1 MKLPGS
7 GVLIISAV
15 IYLISSYCFAQVYQ
29 PSRFEITLKSNDN
42 YFDVLSAEQN
52 GIIIFRETRERSRE
66 GNQWE
71 IIKLDSNLVES
82 WKNYPYFKFEYK
94 YTGYAYADG
103 KFYLLFKDG
112 KSGNKN
118 LQLFVFDLKGE
129 NWHQYTIE
137 NLFVIDL
144 THFEVT
150 SNAAILGGYYNL
162 KPVVI
167 HYDLFEQK
175 SKILPSVYNNRTELV
190 QIKIND
196 DDTYSILVNE
206 RTKDKRLTL
215 GIKSYSPNGEII
227 INSSLEPEGDKN
239 IIFGHSATTSS
250 QIQLLAGTYSNRR
263 SNYSRGLFIARIK
276 ENGEQNIN
284 YYNYADLKNFFS
296 YMKAKRENRVKERI
310 NRKKIKGK
318 KLKFNYRLLVHEII
332 QLDEYYIM
340 LGEAFYPKYSNMSSR
355 TGSVYNGEFQSRS
368 PFYQRNPYNHYG
380 NMSLEGYRYTHAVVI
395 GFDNNG
401 KLLWDNSFEINDV
414 LSQSL
419 DQYVNVSIEED
430 KIVLLYLHEN
440 TIRSKIIR
448 GAEVIEG
455 KSFDNIKLN
464 FQDDVVNNKTA
475 ELNGLEKWYD
485 DKFFAYGVQ
494 RIKNL
499 RDTGVKLNRKVFFIN
514 KLVYQ

>member
-1 MKLPGS
+1 MKLPRS
-7 GVLIISAV
+7 GVLITVVV
-15 IYLISSYCFAQVYQ
+15 ILFISSRGFAQVHQ
-29 PSRFEITLKSNDN
+29 PSRFEITLKNNDN
-42 YFDVLSAEQN
+42 YFDVLSAEEN

-66 GNQWE
+66 GVKWE

-82 WKNYPYFKFEYK
+82 WKKFPYFKFEYRF
-94 YTGYAYADG
+94 TGYAYADG
-103 KFYLLFKDG
+103 KFHLLFKDA
-112 KSGNKN
+112 KSGNKH
-118 LQLFVFDLKGE
+118 LQLFVFDLDGE

-162 KPVVI
+162 RPVVI
-167 HYDLFEQK
+167 HYDFFEQK
-175 SKILPSVYNNRTELV
+175 SIILPSVYNNKTELV

-196 DDTYSILVNE
+196 DDTFSVLVNE

-215 GIKSYSPNGEII
+215 GFKSYSPNGEII
-227 INSSLEPEGDKN
+227 INSSLKPEGDKN
-239 IIFGHSATTSS
+239 IIFGHSSRTTS
-250 QIQLLAGTYSNRR
+250 QNQLLAGTYSNRR
-263 SNYSRGLFIARIK
+263 SEYSRGIFIASLK

-284 YYNYADLKNFFS
+284 YYNYADLRNFFS
-296 YMKAKRENRVKERI
+296 YMKVKREKRVKERI

-332 QLDEYYIM
+332 QLDDYYIM
-340 LGEAFYPKYSNMSSR
+340 LGEAFYPKYSNAGSR
-355 TGSVYNGEFQSRS
+355 TGYVYNGKFQSRA
-368 PFYQRNPYNHYG
+368 FNRYG
-380 NMSLEGYRYTHAVVI
+380 NMYLEGYRYTHAVVI

-464 FQDDVVNNKTA
+464 FQDDVVNNKAA

-499 RDTGVKLNRKVFFIN
+499 RDTGVKLNRKVFYIN

>member
-7 GVLIISAV
+7 GVLITVAV
-15 IYLISSYCFAQVYQ
+15 ILFIPSRGFAQVHQ
-29 PSRFEITLKSNDN
+29 PSRFEITLKNNDN
-42 YFDVLSAEQN
+42 YFDVLSSEEN
-52 GIIIFRETRERSRE
+52 GVIIFRQTRERSKE

-71 IIKLDSNLVES
+71 IIKLDTNLVES
-82 WKNYPYFKFEYK
+82 WKKFPYFKFEYQFA
-94 YTGYAYADG
+94 GYAYADG
-103 KFYLLFKDG
+103 KFHLLFKDA
-112 KSGNKN
+112 KSGYKH
-118 LQLFVFDLKGE
+118 LQLFVLDGE

-162 KPVVI
+162 RPVVI
-167 HYDLFEQK
+167 HYDFFEQK
-175 SKILPSVYNNRTELV
+175 SIILPSVYNNKTELV

-215 GIKSYSPNGEII
+215 GFKSYSPNGEIF
-227 INSSLEPEGDKN
+227 INSSLKPEGNKN
-239 IIFGHSATTSS
+239 IIFGHSSRTTS
-250 QIQLLAGTYSNRR
+250 QNQLLAGTYSNRS
-263 SNYSRGLFIARIK
+263 SNYSRGIFIASLK
-276 ENGEQNIN
+276 ENGEQSIN
-284 YYNYADLKNFFS
+284 YYNYADLRNFFS
-296 YMKAKRENRVKERI
+296 YMKVKREKRVKERI

-318 KLKFNYRLLVHEII
+318 KLKFNYRLVVREII
-332 QLDEYYIM
+332 QMDDYYIM
-340 LGEAFYPKYSNMSSR
+340 LGEAFYPKYSNTGSR
-355 TGSVYNGEFQSRS
+355 TGYVYNGKFQSRS
-368 PFYQRNPYNHYG
+368 PFYQRIPYNHFG

-395 GFDNNG
+395 GFDSSG
-401 KLLWDNSFEINDV
+401 KLLWDNSFEITDV

-419 DQYVNVSIEED
+419 DQYVNVSVEED
-430 KIVLLYLHEN
+430 KIVLLYVHDN
-440 TIRSKIIR
+440 TIRSKIIQ
-448 GAEVIEG
+448 GTEVIEG
-455 KSFDNIKLN
+455 KSFDNIKLK
-464 FQDDVVNNKTA
+464 FQDDAVNNKTA
-475 ELNGLEKWYD
+475 ELNGLEKWYG

>member
-1 MKLPGS
+1 MKLPRS
-7 GVLIISAV
+7 GVLIIVAV
-15 IYLISSYCFAQVYQ
+15 IYFISSQCFAQVYQ
-29 PSRFEITLKSNDN
+29 PSRFEITLKSSDN

-52 GIIIFRETRERSRE
+52 GVIIFRATHKRSKE
-66 GNQWE
+66 GYQWE
-71 IIKLDSNLVES
+71 IIKLDSNLIES
-82 WKNYPYFKFEYK
+82 WRNYPYFKFEYK
-94 YTGYAYADG
+94 YTGYAYANG
-103 KFYLLFKDG
+103 KFYLLFKDA
-112 KSGNKN
+112 KSFNKN

-150 SNAAILGGYYNL
+150 AKAAIFGGYYKF

-175 SKILPSVYNNRTELV
+175 SKILPSVYGNRTELV

-206 RTKDKRLTL
+206 RTNDKRLTL

-227 INSSLEPEGDKN
+227 INSSLKPEGDKN
-239 IIFGHSATTSS
+239 IIFGHSTSSSS

-263 SNYSRGLFIARIK
+263 SDYSRGLFIARID

-284 YYNYADLKNFFS
+284 YYNYADLRNFFS
-296 YMKAKRENRVKERI
+296 YMKAKREKRVKERI
-310 NRKKIKGK
+310 TRKKIKGK
-318 KLKFNYRLLVHEII
+318 KLKFNYRLVVHEII
-332 QLDEYYIM
+332 QLDEYHIM
-340 LGEAFYPKYSNMSSR
+340 LGEAFYPKYSSNPS
-355 TGSVYNGEFQSRS
+355 TGILNIDKFQPRAA
-368 PFYQRNPYNHYG
+368 PFNHYG

-414 LSQSL
+414 ISQSL
-419 DQYVNVSIEED
+419 DQNVNVSVEED
-430 KIVLLYLHEN
+430 KIVLLYVHDN

-448 GAEVIEG
+448 GSEVIEG
-455 KSFDNIKLN
+455 KSFDNIKLK
-464 FQDDVVNNKTA
+464 FHDDAVNNKSD
-475 ELNGLEKWYD
+475 ELNGLEKWYG

-499 RDTGVKLNRKVFFIN
+499 KDTGVKLNRKVFYIN
-514 KLVYQ
+514 KLVYH